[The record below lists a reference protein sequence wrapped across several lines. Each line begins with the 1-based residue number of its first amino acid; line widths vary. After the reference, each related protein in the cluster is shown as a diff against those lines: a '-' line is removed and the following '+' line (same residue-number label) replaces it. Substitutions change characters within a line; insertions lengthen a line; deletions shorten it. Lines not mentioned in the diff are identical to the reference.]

1 MLSFAG
7 PSSFATDAEVR
18 LQDFTAGR
26 VEAEATAASITHGWG
41 QAIARDADAHIQR
54 CWGITSGR
62 GHRGVR
68 HGDRVGARAGIA
80 MTGAG
85 ARGGTRITG
94 AEPKLVVDAL
104 VSVL

>member
-1 MLSFAG
+1 
-7 PSSFATDAEVR
+7 
-18 LQDFTAGR
+18 
-26 VEAEATAASITHGWG
+26 VEAEATTASITHGWG
-41 QAIARDADAHIQR
+41 QAIAWDAYAHVQR

-68 HGDRVGARAGIA
+68 HGDGAGARAGIA

-85 ARGGTRITG
+85 AGGGTQITG

-104 VSVL
+104 SI